1 MKIYF
6 KKRIQ
11 FLDHMALIGFGLAV
25 LYWLLESLVYVM
37 LHNDI
42 GFFQR
47 ITGPDFNDLL
57 TRLLV
62 LSFFA
67 IFGSHAQFTINQ
79 RKVAEAAM
87 RISEEKHR
95 TIIES
100 IEDGY
105 YEVNSEGLLMFCNT
119 ALAKITGHPKDKMMG
134 QDIGT
139 FLGKENAAKLFQ
151 TFKSLS
157 QQETEVNELDWSFTH
172 TDDSERYIETSIS
185 LIKDSKGNVDGFRGL
200 LRDVTRRKLA
210 EALYQEK
217 LTAEASSRSKS
228 EFLANMSHE
237 IRTPLNS
244 IIGLIELT
252 LETDLSSEQREDLG
266 VVISAAY
273 SLLSLI
279 NDILDFS
286 KIEAGKL
293 ELEELP
299 FNLREFIG
307 ESLRIIASKAHEKGL
322 ELACRVNKD
331 IPEIVIGDPSRVRQ
345 VILNLVGNAV
355 KFTEKGEIILSVEFE
370 EAADSPY
377 HLLFSVKDTGIG
389 IPREK
394 QESVFGAFAQADGS
408 TTRKYGGTGLGL
420 AVSSQLVQL
429 MNGRIWVESPVSLGH
444 VTSTG
449 DAAGPGSSF
458 YFSAHFKAP
467 SRLEKPE
474 SAGPQIDMRKLA
486 TLVIDDN
493 KSNLEIMLEMLE
505 SWHMSPM
512 GASTI
517 ADAQSLILKS
527 IQYGPLFDHII
538 VDSDMPVLDGFS
550 LVRWIREQ
558 NVMYSNIIMM
568 ITSSKLR
575 NQAEV
580 DALNIKSFVV
590 KPVRPSDLLDA
601 VISTVVADETPHE
614 QCETPVEKRPQANE
628 SRLRILVAE
637 DTLFNQKFIARLL
650 ERWGHQATIVQNGI
664 EALETFSKEAFDL
677 ILMDVQM
684 PEMDGFEAT
693 ARIRQIE
700 KDQGRHIPII
710 AMTAHAMKG
719 DRERCLE
726 AGMDDYVPKP
736 ISSDTLLNSIKAL
749 VPRQDKP
756 DTKENVMTLNAQ
768 PAFDKKMLLKAFDDD
783 WDFLKEII
791 EMFIADYP
799 KMLKEIEDAIDT
811 KDAPT
816 LQRTA
821 HALKGMLGNFQ
832 VQTAVQKA
840 FALEKMG
847 EKAAFDQTRE
857 IFTQLSD
864 ELNTLEKLFL
874 DVVKEDVN

>member
-1 MKIYF
+1 M
-6 KKRIQ
+6 
-11 FLDHMALIGFGLAV
+11 DHMALIGLGLAV
-25 LYWLLESLVYVM
+25 LYWLIESLMYVM
-37 LHNDI
+37 LNNNVS
-42 GFFQR
+42 FFQR
-47 ITGPDFNDLL
+47 VIGPDFNDLL

-79 RKVAEAAM
+79 RKTAEAAM
-87 RISEEKHR
+87 RISEEKYR

-105 YEVNSEGLLMFCNT
+105 YEVNSAGLLTFCNT
-119 ALAKITGHPKDKMMG
+119 SLTKITGHPKQRMMD
-134 QDIGT
+134 QDIRT
-139 FLGKENAAKLFQ
+139 FLGEENAAKLFQ
-151 TFKSLS
+151 TFESLA
-157 QQETEVNELDWSFTH
+157 QQKTEVNELDWSFTH
-172 TDDSERYIETSIS
+172 KDGSERHIETSLS
-185 LIKDSKGNVDGFRGL
+185 LIRDSKAEVTGFRGL
-200 LRDVTRRKLA
+200 LRDVTKRKLA

-217 LTAEASSRSKS
+217 LTAEASNRSKS

-252 LETDLSSEQREDLG
+252 LETNLSSEQREDLG

-293 ELEELP
+293 ELEEVP

-307 ESLRIIASKAHEKGL
+307 ESLRIVASKAHEKCL
-322 ELACRVNKD
+322 ELAYRVNKD

-355 KFTEKGEIILSVEFE
+355 KFTEKGEIILAVEFE
-370 EAADSPY
+370 ETDDSPY

-429 MNGRIWVESPVSLGH
+429 MNGKIWVESPVSLGH
-444 VTSTG
+444 ITSAG
-449 DAAGPGSSF
+449 DTVGPGSSF
-458 YFSAHFKAP
+458 YFSAHFKPP

-474 SAGPQIDMRKLA
+474 MIGPHIGLRNQTA
-486 TLVIDDN
+486 LVVDDN
-493 KSNLEIMLEMLE
+493 KSNLEIILGMLE
-505 SWHMSPM
+505 SWHMSPI
-512 GASTI
+512 GAATI

-527 IQYGPLFDHII
+527 IQSGPLFDHII

-558 NVMYSNIIMM
+558 NIIDSKIIMM
-568 ITSSKLR
+568 VTSSKLR
-575 NQAEV
+575 NQVDV
-580 DALNIKSFVV
+580 DALNVKSFIV
-590 KPVRPSDLLDA
+590 KPIRPSDLLDA
-601 VISTVVADETPHE
+601 VVSTVAEDETPHE
-614 QCETPVEKRPQANE
+614 QHETPSEKRLQAGE
-628 SRLRILVAE
+628 GRLRVLVAE
-637 DTLFNQKFIARLL
+637 DTLFNQKFISRLL
-650 ERWGHQATIVQNGI
+650 ERWGHQATIVQNGV
-664 EALETFSKEAFDL
+664 EALATFSKGSFDL

-693 ARIRQIE
+693 AGIREIE
-700 KDQGRHIPII
+700 KEQGRHIPII

-719 DRERCLE
+719 DRERCLA

-736 ISSDTLLNSIKAL
+736 ISSDALHNSIKTL
-749 VPRQDKP
+749 MSRQDKP
-756 DTKENVMTLNAQ
+756 DTEENTMTLNAQ
-768 PAFDKKMLLKAFDDD
+768 PAFDKKTLLKAFDND

-791 EMFIADYP
+791 EMFVADYP
-799 KMLKEIEDAIDT
+799 KMLQEIEGAIDA

-832 VQTAVQKA
+832 VETAVQKA
-840 FALEKMG
+840 YTLEKMG
-847 EKAAFDQTRE
+847 GAATFDQTKE

-864 ELNTLEKLFL
+864 ELDTLERMFL
-874 DVVKEDVN
+874 DIDREDAN